1 MRDDHLPAYHV
12 VKYSSCL
19 IQRFQSETAMNNIY
33 SKLSYG
39 TFNLLS
45 QLQAFYSP
53 VWDMTL
59 CSFILQVHLL
69 LLASK

>member
-1 MRDDHLPAYHV
+1 MTT
-12 VKYSSCL
+12 CL
-19 IQRFQSETAMNNIY
+19 RTMWLNIHQSETAMNNIY

-39 TFNLLS
+39 TFNLLF